1 MRNVLGIDSLTD
13 TSDNPMR
20 SGHEYHDM
28 ASRGGRT
35 VKSGERVFDILEFVR
50 DANGVTVSEVA
61 REFDIAVSTAHQY
74 LKTIE
79 AREFIVREGDEYH
92 LALRFLDYGE
102 SARRQRNACQL
113 AEENVD
119 ELARKTDER
128 AQFVVPEHGY
138 GVVLYT
144 ATGDRA
150 VQTNITLGQHVYLH
164 ATAAGKAILSQLP
177 ERDVLEIVDEH
188 GLPAIT
194 PNTIT
199 SEEALMDE
207 LDEIRSAKVAHNHQ
221 EDTLG
226 LQAIGVPVT
235 DRDGGVLGALS
246 VSGPAHRITGDVLF
260 QDISELLL
268 GMANELELKVEY
280 MV

>member
-1 MRNVLGIDSLTD
+1 
-13 TSDNPMR
+13 
-20 SGHEYHDM
+20 M
-28 ASRGGRT
+28 ASQGGRT

-50 DANGVTVSEVA
+50 DADGVTVSEVA

-79 AREFIVREGDEYH
+79 SREFVVREGDEYH

-102 SARRQRNACQL
+102 SARRRRTACKL

-119 ELARKTDER
+119 ELARKTNER
-128 AQFVVPEHGY
+128 AQFVVVEHGY

-150 VQTNITLGQHVYLH
+150 VRTGITLGRHVHPH
-164 ATAAGKAILSQLP
+164 ATAAGKAILSELP
-177 ERDVLEIVDEH
+177 ERDVLEIVDER
-188 GLPAIT
+188 GLPAVT

-199 SEEALMDE
+199 SEDALLAE
-207 LDEIRSAKVAHNHQ
+207 LNEIRSAGVAHNDQ
-221 EDTLG
+221 EDTPG
-226 LQAIGVPVT
+226 LQAVGVPVI
-235 DRDGGVLGALS
+235 DQDAGVLGALS
-246 VSGPAHRITGDVLF
+246 VSGPSHRITGDVLKR
-260 QDISELLL
+260 DIPELLL

-280 MV
+280 ME